1 MRLAICIIRIY
12 LFFLLPCNP
21 FFSLLTTDMD
31 WVIVAPPLNAWVFH
45 FANNLHRVVSIIF
58 GYNFLEMPFYF
69 STKDMGIAYLL
80 TSIYFP
86 DLCLAALVKS
96 KMNVP
101 LVRQTAIEKK
111 VWPAF
116 SVANQPITMHCNY
129 LNSVRL
135 FGYISQTNSLN
146 QSIKQ
151 VIFSSKGIRN

>member
-1 MRLAICIIRIY
+1 
-12 LFFLLPCNP
+12 
-21 FFSLLTTDMD
+21 
-31 WVIVAPPLNAWVFH
+31 
-45 FANNLHRVVSIIF
+45 
-58 GYNFLEMPFYF
+58 
-69 STKDMGIAYLL
+69 MGIAYLL